1 MSPCP
6 NSPSSS
12 STHIRPSSLHGLGS
26 KLSTQRYTKVGRRKS
41 TSSIPPSPLAC
52 TSSSCCP
59 QPLSPQRSPSPL
71 PGLAK
76 TLQAYHGTNLSPPT
90 IVRHMVRPRCTD
102 HPRSPLLK
110 RVQSAEKLSGGYHC
124 DKKQFAPRRH
134 TLEVPLYG
142 EVDLLGDAEADGG
155 LSGGLHSLGDHG
167 RLGGGYLGG
176 VQRSER
182 LVVMRKL
189 NLSERRDSFKKQEA
203 VQEVSFDE
211 PDEKSSPRVM
221 VTGPS
226 SSSTP
231 LLLKP
236 SSDPHTQ
243 PRPARGTYQ
252 LQSSEEVEQ
261 VAPPLLRRFTLVPQI
276 AVQGSTESED
286 QEEWEPCSDGEEGEQ
301 QQQVVVANSLLLPQR
316 PEATPSPGITT
327 HFRMETSTLLLKD
340 QKTPSPLLR
349 DLGTPSP
356 LLSDQVTPNPLLR
369 DQVTPSPLLRD
380 KPTPSSLWRDQLTPS
395 SLLTDQAT
403 PSSLLRDHETPS
415 SLPRDQPT
423 PSPLLNDLWIP
434 SSQLRPA
441 DSDRLAEIRADP
453 KPSAERSADPHRP
466 TERPADPHR
475 PAKRPGDPRPQAER
489 PGDPQSPAER
499 PGDPQTLEAEHPAW
513 EGPQD
518 EPLAAQCCLHSDLP

>member
-12 STHIRPSSLHGLGS
+12 ATHIRPSSLHGLGS

-52 TSSSCCP
+52 TSSSPASSCCP

-102 HPRSPLLK
+102 HPPHRSPLLK
-110 RVQSAEKLSGGYHC
+110 RVQSAEKLSGGYYG

-142 EVDLLGDAEADGG
+142 EDLLGDVEADGG
-155 LSGGLHSLGDHG
+155 LSGSLHSLGDHG

-211 PDEKSSPRVM
+211 PDEKSGPRVM

-226 SSSTP
+226 SSSSTP
-231 LLLKP
+231 LLLQP
-236 SSDPHTQ
+236 SSDPYTQ

-252 LQSSEEVEQ
+252 PQCSEEVEQ
-261 VAPPLLRRFTLVPQI
+261 EAPPPVRRFNLVPQI
-276 AVQGSTESED
+276 AVHGSTEGEE
-286 QEEWEPCSDGEEGEQ
+286 QEEWEPCSDGEEEEQ
-301 QQQVVVANSLLLPQR
+301 QQLLVVASSLLLTTRSDSQSGYHHSLSNGNLHPPAERPTDPQ
-316 PEATPSPGITT
+316 
-327 HFRMETSTLLLKD
+327 
-340 QKTPSPLLR
+340 PLAER
-349 DLGTPSP
+349 
-356 LLSDQVTPNPLLR
+356 
-369 DQVTPSPLLRD
+369 
-380 KPTPSSLWRDQLTPS
+380 
-395 SLLTDQAT
+395 
-403 PSSLLRDHETPS
+403 
-415 SLPRDQPT
+415 PRDPQLPAEKLANPQP
-423 PSPLLNDLWIP
+423 L
-434 SSQLRPA
+434 
-441 DSDRLAEIRADP
+441 
-453 KPSAERSADPHRP
+453 
-466 TERPADPHR
+466 
-475 PAKRPGDPRPQAER
+475 AKRPGDPQPHAER
-489 PGDPQSPAER
+489 PRDPQPPTER
-499 PGDPQTLEAEHPAW
+499 PGDPQTLEAEHRDGKAPRTS
-513 EGPQD
+513 P
-518 EPLAAQCCLHSDLP
+518 